1 MSESTKP
8 LSKSSIVAKLLEE
21 KELDQV
27 FGGSGSFTQRIDCP
41 PCGPDGK
48 AFWMGTHQN

>member
-1 MSESTKP
+1 MTTNSNGG
-8 LSKSSIVAKLLEE
+8 SKSSIVARLLEE

-27 FGGSGSFTQRIDCP
+27 FGGGDSFEQRIDCP

-48 AFWMGTHQN
+48 AFWESIRER